1 MARMTDPSDALT
13 SFQKALLDGELQLRR
28 GEIDPELFVHH
39 DNPQGKMRLT
49 YACLEGQTVTALAI
63 VVMGD
68 PIEGLPC
75 FELGVAVPEAY
86 RSQGR
91 AKKTVEA
98 AIAELKHGLARNK
111 ISTFYV
117 PAQNHLRR
125 HARVRRARPP
135 ISSGFTAG
143 SIGGIMGRSHRR
155 CRYPTSAGF
164 VRRSNPGT
172 AKRVGAVTHWLG
184 RTVYFS

>member
-1 MARMTDPSDALT
+1 MVRYSYDAAILT
-13 SFQKALLDGELQLRR
+13 QNFLCTTTVLKVKCDSPMQALR
-28 GEIDPELFVHH
+28 
-39 DNPQGKMRLT
+39 
-49 YACLEGQTVTALAI
+49 ALVI

-68 PIEGLPC
+68 PIGGLPC

-117 PAQNHLRR
+117 EA
-125 HARVRRARPP
+125 V
-135 ISSGFTAG
+135 
-143 SIGGIMGRSHRR
+143 
-155 CRYPTSAGF
+155 
-164 VRRSNPGT
+164 VGT
-172 AKRVGAVTHWLG
+172 ANEASKRVAAAVISASPVAGTDHLSWLPALQYVRKIG
-184 RTVYFS
+184 